1 MAELVVL
8 NGARAGAVFELPDM
22 PTVVGRSPEAHFQ
35 LDDPWISSMHAM
47 FERRGADIWVVD
59 LESRNGT
66 YVGGERVQEARL
78 HPGCV
83 LRFGRTDVRLDKR
96 QSRSHSSHDRH
107 PTPPSIP
114 ISRPTSRLDA
124 PEVTGP
130 NQVVRD
136 PHAVAEALPV
146 APRNVVLLRMTLHL
160 PASAPPPA
168 AEAIRS
174 AVESLQRAA
183 LNHGGLAI
191 RMGACGVLAAF
202 GASGPTPDDAGF
214 ALLAAREARDLIG
227 SLGAGMALRAAVDG
241 GPVVLG
247 NVSAESFELT
257 VLGETAERTE
267 RILTIAK
274 PGEIVVG
281 PGVNGAAGLR
291 PVRRVRLGGEEIGVA
306 RVR

>member
-78 HPGCV
+78 QPGCV
-83 LRFGRTDVRLDKR
+83 LRFGRTDVRLEKR
-96 QSRSHSSHDRH
+96 SSRIHSLDRH

-136 PHAVAEALPV
+136 PYAAAEALPV
-146 APRNVVLLRMTLHL
+146 APRPVVLVRMTLHL
-160 PASAPPPA
+160 PASASPPA

-183 LNHGGLAI
+183 LNRGGLAI
-191 RMGACGVLAAF
+191 RIGACGVLAVF
-202 GASGPTPDDAGF
+202 GASTPTPEDAEF
-214 ALLAAREARDLIG
+214 ALAAAREARDSIAE
-227 SLGAGMALRAAVDG
+227 LGAGMALRAAVDG

-247 NVSAESFELT
+247 NVSGESFELT
-257 VLGETAERTE
+257 VLGDVADRTE
-267 RILTIAK
+267 RILTLAR
-274 PGEIVVG
+274 PGEIVAG
-281 PGVNGAAGLR
+281 PGVRRLAGLG
-291 PVRRVRLGGEEIGVA
+291 PARRTRVGGEEIAVA